1 MRKNN
6 TIETSV
12 YCKQNYNDIYL
23 HWESFMP
30 DTWKRG
36 SLKTLM
42 FRAHTIC
49 SNKEL
54 LEKEV
59 KHLKHVFIAF
69 NGFSRWVVSEVI
81 SRVKNEVSTTQIN
94 QSIVNPELSN
104 VKQHKLILPYKGKKG
119 EHTLRNVKHHIIE
132 RLPEQEEVALAFTGT
147 KLGTKFKIKD
157 KTSKEHQ
164 YGLTYSETYPDPNCN
179 EEYHG
184 ETGRQLIVF
193 KH

>member
-1 MRKNN
+1 MISFLDVLIMRKNN
-6 TIETSV
+6 TIETTV
-12 YCKQNYNDIYL
+12 YRKQNYNDIYL

-30 DTWKRG
+30 ETWKRG

-59 KHLKHVFIAF
+59 KHLKHVFIAI
-69 NGFSRWVVSEVI
+69 NGFPPWVWVVSEVI

-94 QSIVNPELSN
+94 HSIVNLELSN

-119 EHTLRNVKHHIIE
+119 
-132 RLPEQEEVALAFTGT
+132 
-147 KLGTKFKIKD
+147 
-157 KTSKEHQ
+157 
-164 YGLTYSETYPDPNCN
+164 
-179 EEYHG
+179 
-184 ETGRQLIVF
+184 
-193 KH
+193 

>member
-1 MRKNN
+1 MISFLDVLIMRKNN
-6 TIETSV
+6 TIETTV
-12 YCKQNYNDIYL
+12 YRKQNYNDIYL

-42 FRAHTIC
+42 FRAHKIC

-59 KHLKHVFIAF
+59 KYLKHVFIAI
-69 NGFSRWVVSEVI
+69 NGFPTWAWVVSEVI

-94 QSIVNPELSN
+94 HSIVNPELSN

-119 EHTLRNVKHHIIE
+119 
-132 RLPEQEEVALAFTGT
+132 
-147 KLGTKFKIKD
+147 
-157 KTSKEHQ
+157 
-164 YGLTYSETYPDPNCN
+164 
-179 EEYHG
+179 
-184 ETGRQLIVF
+184 
-193 KH
+193 